1 MASGEEEHS
10 VSDDQPAERP
20 EDDDY
25 DLLTYGEANAR
36 LRTEIGK
43 AQRRL
48 AELEDGGDDA
58 EAAALRERL
67 TDLTEAAERQ
77 TAAQRE
83 AADFTRFFGFDPK
96 EK

>member
-1 MASGEEEHS
+1 MTE
-10 VSDDQPAERP
+10 DQPVERP

-58 EAAALRERL
+58 EAAGLRTRLREL
-67 TDLTEAAERQ
+67 TDAAERQ
-77 TAAQRE
+77 VAAQRE
-83 AADFTRFFGFDPK
+83 AADFTRFFGYDPK
-96 EK
+96 KK